1 MIRHTS
7 QLKPYAK
14 AKQAVTA
21 QHDIRHSLQTIL
33 TAHQH
38 SFKALNADAMAQDCR
53 QNKAASHKIEPSRAL
68 VWPCEHQIAQQNIQ
82 HSLAM
87 QMSPLDHVYVNTKNK
102 NKTLALPDRPPLIL
116 YFSCFRWSLGH

>member
-1 MIRHTS
+1 MNHSLIKHTS

-53 QNKAASHKIEPSRAL
+53 QNKARGVRDSGENHFF
-68 VWPCEHQIAQQNIQ
+68 QNI
-82 HSLAM
+82 
-87 QMSPLDHVYVNTKNK
+87 
-102 NKTLALPDRPPLIL
+102 TLATR
-116 YFSCFRWSLGH
+116 